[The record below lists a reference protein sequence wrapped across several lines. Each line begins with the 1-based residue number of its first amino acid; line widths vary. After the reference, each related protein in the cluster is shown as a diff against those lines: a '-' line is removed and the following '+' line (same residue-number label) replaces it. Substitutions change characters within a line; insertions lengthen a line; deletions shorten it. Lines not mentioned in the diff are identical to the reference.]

1 MAEQL
6 GQAVLT
12 LTVNDDD
19 LKLKLNAARTL
30 LGSLDTR
37 PIKLQVDAGGT
48 TSVLAT
54 TQKGLRNI
62 STEADKAA
70 VKTRTLNQVINSFPS
85 GTYSGLSAQIRKLT
99 QESGN
104 LQITSEQ
111 YLKTLTR
118 IKELEGLRSIRAG
131 RQGVIADANAFGSGG
146 ALSKLDPAQLPQLP
160 KTIAGDLQL
169 VKELT
174 QRLRNLDQGTTAYEL
189 TLRRLD
195 ATQQRV
201 SDSAARVLRSREQP
215 TPGFG
220 EFSASI
226 SQRDPV
232 KGSIDRNQQK
242 VSAEAEREGKA
253 REKALSASKDLLAL
267 DIQRAAALRQVSQR
281 LQEQALLLDAQKSSG
296 TGFGAF
302 SASVGQR
309 DPVESSINRNQEKV
323 NAEAQREGKERENN
337 LRITNAQLDA
347 DLQRAVVLRDIANR
361 IKASASD
368 AAGGFGSASAT
379 NFGTSDPVQ
388 KSIRRNQEKVGNT
401 SSRSQNQLDTLLDD
415 LAVVRETRVAN
426 EKKKL
431 ADEIRSAERTDRRQQ
446 KISDRQEYLSTGGL
460 DRSVAG
466 GQSFRAPD
474 PGAIKAE
481 EALQRARA
489 NTAAQ
494 TLRTTTTENKQRASQ
509 AAARRKD
516 INKRVSGAIGS
527 GLIGGGFPLLFGQG
541 AGAAVG
547 GAVGGVGGG
556 AIGGQF
562 GFALSVIGTA
572 VGAAFD
578 AALEKGKTLA
588 AGLDDPIG
596 QFDKLREAALFSS
609 KGIEKT
615 VGALIAAGRGEEAK
629 IIAQDDLNKQF
640 GGAENAKEFAAAT
653 DELNRAWAQASI
665 ALADFVAGPMA
676 NFLRGIA
683 AGLGGTPEQRATIS
697 SNKAA
702 QEIIDSSP
710 EKRKEFRDL
719 AAQRNVKLDPK
730 TLRVATDGRGKDL
743 AARNELV
750 KEFLKLNNQ
759 IPAAQRE
766 QDALEK
772 KLTEAAQRRLDI
784 EQDNLNLIKA
794 QTLGDRTTVLDVRES
809 LVRKERTRA
818 LNSLPDGDTTVQRET
833 INVEADKELVKIGTE
848 RLKLQRELTKALL
861 DEAAARAAIV
871 RQIQTAEAGR
881 EAALARADFGASP
894 GSSALG
900 ARAGAAEGAAFK
912 LQNQEGVQAAIAAQ
926 RQLQSNL
933 QFEVDPGKQAELV
946 SKIKTAAEQTRLA
959 YVQAGTALAEKVGQA
974 AASLQ
979 GAQASL
985 RGTLESNSNLI
996 PRADR
1001 AILKDA
1007 AKADIDRGRRTGIL
1021 RENLRTPGSTRRQFE
1036 IANFVRQVEQQ
1047 RAQIASQQALVEA
1060 LNNNTLSERSVQ
1072 ITVTSDGQGGYNV
1085 NQSDRQAATL

>member
-1 MAEQL
+1 VAEQL

-12 LTVNDDD
+12 LKVNDDD
-19 LKLKLNAARTL
+19 LIAKLNAARRL

-37 PIKLQVDAGGT
+37 PIKLKVDASGT
-48 TSVLAT
+48 ASALAT
-54 TQKGLRNI
+54 TEKGLRNI

-70 VKTRTLNQVINSFPS
+70 IKTRTLNQVISSFPS
-85 GTYSGLSAQIRKLT
+85 GTYSGISAQIRKLT
-99 QESGN
+99 QESGK
-104 LQITSEQ
+104 LQLTSGQ

-131 RQGVIADANAFGSGG
+131 RQGVIADANAVAPGG

-201 SDSAARVLRSREQP
+201 NDSAARVLSSRETP
-215 TPGFG
+215 TPGFK
-220 EFSASI
+220 EFSASV

-232 KGSIDRNQQK
+232 K
-242 VSAEAEREGKA
+242 
-253 REKALSASKDLLAL
+253 
-267 DIQRAAALRQVSQR
+267 
-281 LQEQALLLDAQKSSG
+281 
-296 TGFGAF
+296 
-302 SASVGQR
+302 
-309 DPVESSINRNQEKV
+309 SSIAR
-323 NAEAQREGKERENN
+323 EAQREGKERENN
-337 LRITNAQLDA
+337 LRITKAQLDA
-347 DLQRAVVLRDIANR
+347 DLQRAVALRGIANR
-361 IKASASD
+361 IKTSASD
-368 AAGGFGSASAT
+368 TAGGFGEASAS

-388 KSIRRNQEKVGNT
+388 KSIRRNKEKTAEAKSKTAEAT
-401 SSRSQNQLDTLLDD
+401 SRKEAQLDTLLDD
-415 LAVVRETRVAN
+415 LARVTARRVETA
-426 EKKKL
+426 K
-431 ADEIRSAERTDRRQQ
+431 
-446 KISDRQEYLSTGGL
+446 
-460 DRSVAG
+460 
-466 GQSFRAPD
+466 
-474 PGAIKAE
+474 
-481 EALQRARA
+481 
-489 NTAAQ
+489 Q
-494 TLRTTTTENKQRASQ
+494 TLAVEK
-509 AAARRKD
+509 RRKERSKG
-516 INKRVSGAIGS
+516 IGNRVSGALGS

-588 AGLDDPIG
+588 AGLEDPIG

-629 IIAQDDLNKQF
+629 IIAQGDLNTTF
-640 GGAENAKEFAAAT
+640 GGAENAKAFADAT
-653 DELNRAWAQASI
+653 DELNRAWTEATVVLAGFVSGP
-665 ALADFVAGPMA
+665 LADFIQRLNNEIKISPDGVLEAQKESK
-676 NFLRGIA
+676 NFVDPQFSQLEKSFGINKTVDFNGKQFTGDA
-683 AGLGGTPEQRATIS
+683 ASVYQQITDEIITQKRATVD
-697 SNKAA
+697 AA
-702 QEIIDSSP
+702 NAE
-710 EKRKEFRDL
+710 
-719 AAQRNVKLDPK
+719 AQRVLNAE
-730 TLRVATDGRGKDL
+730 RL
-743 AARNELV
+743 ADAAKRNLELN
-750 KEFLKLNNQ
+750 KNNL
-759 IPAAQRE
+759 A
-766 QDALEK
+766 
-772 KLTEAAQRRLDI
+772 
-784 EQDNLNLIKA
+784 LIKA
-794 QTLGDRTTVLDVRES
+794 QASGNRTEVLDIRERQ
-809 LVRKERTRA
+809 VKAGRTKA
-818 LNSLPDGDTTVQRET
+818 LNELPDGDTNVQRET
-833 INVEADKELVKIGTE
+833 INVEADKELVKIGAE

-912 LQNQEGVQAAIAAQ
+912 RQNQEGLQAAIAAQ

-946 SKIKTAAEQTRLA
+946 ERIKTAAEQTRLA
-959 YVQAGTALAEKVGQA
+959 YVQAGTALAEKAGQA

-979 GAQASL
+979 GARDSL
-985 RGTLESNSNLI
+985 RSTLEGNSKLI

-1021 RENLRTPGSTRRQFE
+1021 REGLRTPGSTKRQFE
-1036 IANFVRQVEQQ
+1036 IAAFVRQVEQQ

-1060 LNNNTLSERSVQ
+1060 LNNNTNAERRIE
-1072 ITVTSDGQGGYNV
+1072 ITFTPDGQGGYNGT
-1085 NQSDRQAATL
+1085 QSDSQAAFL